1 MNLMVEDSA
10 AERAAENSAAEDPN
24 SPSCTFFS

>member
-24 SPSCTFFS
+24 SIISCI